1 MAAQPP
7 ATWDERVPVYDNGD
21 PISGREATIIDED
34 ALNGFRALLLGLA
47 QTAGLPTNAT
57 HAQIMEAFK
66 QRVVITGEVKAF
78 AGAAAPTGW
87 LLCDGALVSRT
98 TYADLFAAIGVAY
111 GAADDSTTFALP
123 DLRGRVPIGAGHDV
137 NAGLSNRALGEEGGD
152 EAMQAHS
159 HRILGSTSSSSI
171 ANDLQEGNRIGA
183 DSYSGG
189 QSAYRNIGRGGNTY
203 IETTGEGHAENMPPY
218 LGVNYIIKT

>member
-1 MAAQPP
+1 MAAQTP
-7 ATWDERVPVYDNGD
+7 ATWDERVPVFEEGD
-21 PISGREATIIDED
+21 PISGREATIIGED
-34 ALNGFRALLLGLA
+34 AMNGFRALLLGLA
-47 QTAGLPTNAT
+47 QADGLPANAT

-66 QRVVITGEVKAF
+66 QRAVITGEVKTF
-78 AGAAAPTGW
+78 AGANAPTGW

-98 TYADLFAAIGVAY
+98 TYVDLFAAIGVVY
-111 GAADDSTTFALP
+111 GTGDDATTFALP
-123 DLRGRVPIGAGHDV
+123 DLRGRVPIGAGEGTSLTSH
-137 NAGLSNRALGEEGGD
+137 ALGEEGGD

-159 HRILGSTSSSSI
+159 HRILGSTSGSHQD
-171 ANDLQEGNRIGA
+171 NDTGGGPFA
-183 DSYSGG
+183 GDTYSGG

>member
-1 MAAQPP
+1 MAAQTP
-7 ATWDERVPVYDNGD
+7 ATWGERVPVFDEGA
-21 PISGREATIIDED
+21 PISGREATIIGED
-34 ALNGFRALLLGLA
+34 VLSGFRALLLGLA
-47 QTAGLPTNAT
+47 QTAGLPANAT

-66 QRVVITGEVKAF
+66 QGHALTGEVKAF

-111 GAADDSTTFALP
+111 GAGDDTTTFALP
-123 DLRGRVPIGAGHDV
+123 DLRGRVPIGAGE
-137 NAGLSNRALGEEGGD
+137 GTSLTSRALGAKGGA

-171 ANDLQEGNRIGA
+171 ANDLQEGGRIGG
-183 DSYSGG
+183 DTYSGG
-189 QSAYRNIGRGGNTY
+189 QSAYRNIGRGGDTY

>member
-47 QTAGLPTNAT
+47 QTAGLPANAT

-87 LLCDGALVSRT
+87 LVCDGALVSRT
-98 TYADLFAAIGVAY
+98 TYATLFAAISTTY
-111 GAADDSTTFALP
+111 GAGDASTTFALP
-123 DLRGRVPIGAGHDV
+123 DLRGRVPIGAGE
-137 NAGLSNRALGEEGGD
+137 GTSLTSRALGEEGGD

-171 ANDLQEGNRIGA
+171 ANDLQEGNCIGA